1 MKTADFL
8 SLLKGVKSAG
18 KKQWLALCLGHN
30 DREQSL
36 SVKESDGTILL
47 HCFAGCEL
55 TDILMPLGLEPKDLF
70 LDSHKTKLGH
80 REIEA
85 IYHYTDA
92 NGKPFEVVRTRLKG
106 FYQRRPDGKGGY
118 INDLKGIVPALY
130 HQDKLKQAIDNNEP
144 VYIVEGEKDA
154 DRLWSLGL
162 VATTNPMGAGKW
174 RNNYSEA
181 LHGADLIIIPDN
193 DGPGRDHANHV
204 AKSCYGITN
213 GIRILEL
220 PGECKDVSDWLDKGH
235 TVDELR
241 RLTDMCPDY
250 EPTLDTIEP
259 KKDGEVREASF
270 AIIDHCLYEQVY
282 SDDQSAFVEYD
293 VNTGEVKT
301 VTHIMQ
307 GETKIIPRQ
316 GEELKLG
323 AVKLSSGVIEYGD
336 TLSLLW
342 EIETHIFRY
351 LDVSDAFRKFA
362 GYYILLSWLYDKFT
376 TLPYLRFLGDTGCG
390 KSRALD
396 VCGRLCYKPTLVS
409 GCITPAPIYR
419 MLRRWNGTMILDE
432 ADLRNSDEYN
442 EVVTILNCGFEQ
454 GRPVIRATKDNP
466 DKLQFLP
473 TFGPKAFATRRRFK
487 DPALEARCLT
497 EIMQETTRD
506 DIPAILTSTFYK
518 EQEAL
523 RNKLLLFR
531 LRNYN
536 GINPEE
542 AIALDLHGIEPRLKQ
557 ISTCFAS
564 LFEGQPDVLSDYR
577 AFIQSHQ
584 RELIEQR
591 AATPIGQVVEKL
603 FALTE
608 SVTNVTNVT
617 NVTGEELIPISSKD
631 IAEALNMTPQAVGQI
646 IKTLG
651 LQTKLAKIEGS
662 PKRYIVY
669 DAGKLDTLKKRYI
682 PLEENDSV
690 TMVTKVTMVTGVNEG
705 NQPFDRYEVI
715 LGMSVEKALEIWRS
729 RGAPVIHLGPG
740 ENCLDL
746 EKLLSRPNVKQQHL
760 EAVRAWFEKRNQ
772 KPGEQE
778 Q

>member
-8 SLLKGVKSAG
+8 SLLKGVKSVG
-18 KKQWLALCLGHN
+18 KNQWLALCPAHH
-30 DREQSL
+30 DTKQSL
-36 SVKESDGTILL
+36 SVKEADGKILVK
-47 HCFAGCEL
+47 CFAGCEL
-55 TDILMPLGLEPKDLF
+55 TDILKPLGLEPRDLF
-70 LDSHKTKLGH
+70 LDSHEAKLEY

-85 IYHYTDA
+85 VYHYTDA
-92 NGKPFEVVRTRLKG
+92 NGKPFEVVRTRPKG

-118 INDLKGIVPALY
+118 INDLKGIMPTLY
-130 HQDKLKQAIDNNEP
+130 HQDKLGQAITNNEP
-144 VYIVEGEKDA
+144 VYFVEGEKDC
-154 DRLWSLGL
+154 DNLWAIGL
-162 VATTNPMGAGKW
+162 VSTTNPMGAGKW
-174 RNNYSEA
+174 RSNYSEA
-181 LHGADLIIIPDN
+181 LHGANLIIIPDN

-241 RLTDMCPDY
+241 RLTDMCLDY

-259 KKDGEVREASF
+259 KKDGEVKEASF
-270 AIIDHCLYEQVY
+270 AIIDHRLYEQVY
-282 SDDQSAFVEYD
+282 ADDQSAFVEYD

-323 AVKLSSGVIEYGD
+323 AVKLPSGAIEYGD
-336 TLSLLW
+336 TLSLLR

-351 LDVSDAFRKFA
+351 LDVSNAFRKFA
-362 GYYILLSWLYDKFT
+362 GYYILLSWLYDKFS
-376 TLPYLRFLGDTGCG
+376 TLPYVRAIGDTGCG
-390 KSRALD
+390 KSRLLD
-396 VCGRLCYKPTLVS
+396 VLGLLCYKPTLVS

-432 ADLRNSDEYN
+432 ADLQNSDEYS
-442 EVVTILNCGFEQ
+442 EVVKILNCGFER

-473 TFGPKAFATRRRFK
+473 TFGPKVFATRRRFK
-487 DPALEARCLT
+487 DAALEARCLT

-506 DIPAILTSTFYK
+506 DIPATLTSTFYK

-536 GINPEE
+536 RVNAEE
-542 AIALDLHGIEPRLKQ
+542 SIALELHGVEPRLKQ
-557 ISTCFAS
+557 ISAGFAS
-564 LFEGQPDVLSDYR
+564 LFAGQPEVLADYQN
-577 AFIQSHQ
+577 FIQHHQ

-591 AATPIGQVVEKL
+591 AVTPIGQVVEKL
-603 FALTE
+603 FALME

-617 NVTGEELIPISSKD
+617 NVTGEALIPISSKD

-682 PLEENDSV
+682 PPEENDSV

-705 NQPFDRYEVI
+705 NQAFDRYEVI

-729 RGAPVIHLGPG
+729 RGEPVIHLGPG

-746 EKLLSRPNVKQQHL
+746 AKLLSKQGVSEHHL
-760 EAVRAWFEKRNQ
+760 EAVRAWIEKRNG
-772 KPGEQE
+772 KPRGER
-778 Q
+778 